1 MIHPLLFSKIWAN
14 MFCQSMTIEHTD
26 WLRVKRE
33 ISLRAQPKNV
43 EETYA
48 KIFENLMT
56 IKHQRQVFT

>member
-1 MIHPLLFSKIWAN
+1 

-26 WLRVKRE
+26 WLRVKRQ